1 MVFENRMSTSVTVF
15 VLLAV
20 VGLCACQGE
29 GGERDRAPAQVAT
42 DTLERQSVLVG
53 RESVSGLEA
62 LHDTVHARAL
72 RGDTLGLLRIF
83 VRDSVY
89 REVVWPTQP
98 SYEPDRP
105 EMWMLVSGMNKANSN
120 KGLRRLL
127 GDLADPGDLADFA
140 NEGAV
145 KPRVPV
151 FSRKEVAGGVVY
163 AREKSML
170 VRGELS
176 LFAAALC
183 RDDGCQV
190 MTYANAGFAG
200 KPRGGGS
207 DSEDHQVNDFS
218 RPQAP

>member
-190 MTYANAGFAG
+190 MTYANAGLAG

-207 DSEDHQVNDFS
+207 DSEDHQVNDFF
-218 RPQAP
+218 RPQVP